1 MGEVFL
7 DDQRIPFGKEML
19 KQFLFDSKFK
29 NLNHGS
35 FGCFPRVI
43 RDKQQK
49 YREACEFQPDPF
61 IRYQYPKLLDKS
73 RAAVAKV
80 LNAPVE
86 TVVYVPNATT
96 GVNTVIRNIVWN
108 TDKKDEVLYF
118 STAYGSCA
126 KTIEYISEV
135 HGSLVES
142 REINLTYPIED
153 EDLLTRFKDAIKAS
167 RASGKRPRLAMFD
180 TVSSLPGVRMP
191 FESLTTICKEEG
203 ILSLVDGAHG
213 IGHLALDLS
222 ALDPDFFTTNAHKWF
237 FVPRGCAIL
246 YVPERNQPLMRST
259 VPTSHGYVAKTG
271 SSFRNP
277 LPPNNKSEFVN
288 NFEFVGT
295 IDNTNYLVAPDAI
308 EFREKVCGGE
318 KAIMEYCHKLAKE
331 GGKAVAKILGTR
343 IMDNSTETLT
353 KDCCLVNV
361 LLPLEISP
369 SKVGGK
375 NCIDPGNQAIA
386 TEWMQEELIEDFN
399 TFMPIY
405 FFEGQWWTRLSGQ
418 IYLEPSDFEWAGA
431 ALKAIC
437 ERAGRGEFL
446 NVAKKV

>member
-1 MGEVFL
+1 
-7 DDQRIPFGKEML
+7 
-19 KQFLFDSKFK
+19 
-29 NLNHGS
+29 
-35 FGCFPRVI
+35 
-43 RDKQQK
+43 
-49 YREACEFQPDPF
+49 
-61 IRYQYPKLLDKS
+61 
-73 RAAVAKV
+73 
-80 LNAPVE
+80 
-86 TVVYVPNATT
+86 
-96 GVNTVIRNIVWN
+96 
-108 TDKKDEVLYF
+108 
-118 STAYGSCA
+118 
-126 KTIEYISEV
+126 
-135 HGSLVES
+135 
-142 REINLTYPIED
+142 
-153 EDLLTRFKDAIKAS
+153 
-167 RASGKRPRLAMFD
+167 
-180 TVSSLPGVRMP
+180 MP

-237 FVPRGCAIL
+237 FVSRGCAVL

-271 SSFRNP
+271 GSFRNP
-277 LPPNNKSEFVN
+277 LPPNNNSEFVT

-331 GGKAVAKILGTR
+331 GGKAVATILGTR

-369 SKVGGK
+369 SKVACK

-386 TEWMQEELIEDFN
+386 TEWMQEELIKDFN

-418 IYLEPSDFEWAGA
+418 IYLELSDFEWAGA